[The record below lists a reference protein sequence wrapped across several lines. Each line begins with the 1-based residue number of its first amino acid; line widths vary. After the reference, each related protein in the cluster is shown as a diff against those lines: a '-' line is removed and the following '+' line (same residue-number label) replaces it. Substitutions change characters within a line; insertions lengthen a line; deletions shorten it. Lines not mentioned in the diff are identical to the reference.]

1 MNNKGTRAAGLALT
15 ALSLVLLIGM
25 FTFLQPCGPREDGTW
40 MHCHLAGQIVKGL
53 AALLTL
59 LSLGTALSPK
69 KALARV
75 CAAALV
81 PIAVLTALVPGTIVS
96 MCMPGMR
103 CQTTTRPGALVLCV
117 LIAVAALVAFACT
130 FIKERRAIRR

>member
-1 MNNKGTRAAGLALT
+1 MNKRGLLQWILVAAPAVLAIGVMTVFRACSAK
-15 ALSLVLLIGM
+15 
-25 FTFLQPCGPREDGTW
+25 EDGTW

-59 LSLGTALSPK
+59 LSLGTTLSPK